1 MKIDKAIET
10 FLNTLSVD
18 RNLSDRTVRA
28 YRSDLKLFNQVINK
42 NVNEIS
48 TEDIRDFIGHL
59 EEKHQYEDSTIKRKI
74 ATLKVFFNFLEDED
88 IISDSPMRKIK
99 RRYRI
104 AKRLPKVMPIRDLN
118 RLLKA
123 TYREVKTAESMYDE
137 DKTDINLD
145 KQMRAYRNRVILET
159 LFSTGMRIG
168 ELVAL
173 DIKDIN
179 LQERTILIFGKGR
192 KERIIYISCDEV
204 LVAIKE
210 YLAFRRKIQTKSPA
224 LFLNRDHKRLSI
236 YSIENIFEK
245 YCKIAKI
252 KKHYTPHCLRHT
264 MATMLLNNGADI
276 REVQEILGHASIVTT
291 QIYTEVSS
299 KHKKKVLM
307 KFNHRNRICL
317 TE

>member
-1 MKIDKAIET
+1 MKIDTATDI
-10 FLNTLSVD
+10 FLNTLAIE
-18 RNLSDRTVRA
+18 RNLSERTVKA
-28 YRSDLKLFNQVINK
+28 YRCDLKLFNHVLDKDI
-42 NVNEIS
+42 VEIT
-48 TEDIRDFIGHL
+48 TEDIRAFISYL
-59 EEKHQYEDSTIKRKI
+59 ESHHDYKDSTIKRKI
-74 ATLKVFFNFLEDED
+74 ATLKVFFTFLEEEE
-88 IISDSPMRKIK
+88 IIPDSPTRKIK
-99 RRYRI
+99 RKYRV
-104 AKRLPKVMPIRDLN
+104 ARRLPKVMPIRDLN

-145 KQMRAYRNRVILET
+145 KQMRAYRNRAILET

>member
-1 MKIDKAIET
+1 MKIDTAT
-10 FLNTLSVD
+10 DNFLNTLAVE
-18 RNLSDRTVRA
+18 RNLSDRTVKA
-28 YRSDLKLFNQVINK
+28 YKCDLKLFSQLLDK
-42 NVNEIS
+42 NVDEIT
-48 TEDIRDFIGHL
+48 TEDIRGFIGHL
-59 EEKHQYEDSTIKRKI
+59 EENHDYKDSTIKRKI
-74 ATLKVFFNFLEDED
+74 ATLKVFFTFLEEEE
-88 IISDSPMRKIK
+88 IIKDSPTRKIK
-99 RRYRI
+99 RKYRV
-104 AKRLPKVMPIRDLN
+104 ARRLPKVMPIRDLN

-123 TYREVKTAESMYDE
+123 TYREVKTAEMICNE

-173 DIKDIN
+173 NIKDIN

-192 KERIIYISCDEV
+192 KERIIYISSDEV
-204 LVAIKE
+204 LTAIKE
-210 YLAFRRKIQTKSPA
+210 YLAYRKKSQTKSSA
-224 LFLNRDHKRLSI
+224 LFLNRDNNRLSI
-236 YSIENIFEK
+236 FSIENIFKK
-245 YCKIAKI
+245 YCKIARI

>member
-1 MKIDKAIET
+1 MKIDTAT
-10 FLNTLSVD
+10 DNFLNTLAVE
-18 RNLSDRTVRA
+18 RNLSDRTVKA
-28 YRSDLKLFNQVINK
+28 YKCDLKLFSQLLDK
-42 NVNEIS
+42 NVDEIT
-48 TEDIRDFIGHL
+48 TEDIREFIGHL
-59 EEKHQYEDSTIKRKI
+59 EENHHYKDSTIKRKI
-74 ATLKVFFNFLEDED
+74 ATLKVFFTFLEEED
-88 IISDSPMRKIK
+88 IISDSPTRKIK
-99 RRYRI
+99 RKYRV
-104 AKRLPKVMPIRDLN
+104 ARRLPKVMPIRDLN

-123 TYREVKTAESMYDE
+123 TYREVKTAERICDE
-137 DKTDINLD
+137 DETDINLD

-173 DIKDIN
+173 NIKDIN

-192 KERIIYISCDEV
+192 KERIIYISSDEV

-210 YLAFRRKIQTKSPA
+210 YLAYRKKINTKSPA

-236 YSIENIFEK
+236 FSIENIFEK

-264 MATMLLNNGADI
+264 MATMLLSNGADI
-276 REVQEILGHASIVTT
+276 REVQEILGHSSIVTT

-307 KFNHRNRICL
+307 KFNHRNRISL
-317 TE
+317 IE

>member
-1 MKIDKAIET
+1 MEIEG
-10 FLNTLSVD
+10 D
-18 RNLSDRTVRA
+18 
-28 YRSDLKLFNQVINK
+28 
-42 NVNEIS
+42 
-48 TEDIRDFIGHL
+48 
-59 EEKHQYEDSTIKRKI
+59 
-74 ATLKVFFNFLEDED
+74 LEDEKNVPITD
-88 IISDSPMRKIK
+88 KHMRI
-99 RRYRI
+99 
-104 AKRLPKVMPIRDLN
+104 
-118 RLLKA
+118 
-123 TYREVKTAESMYDE
+123 
-137 DKTDINLD
+137 
-145 KQMRAYRNRVILET
+145 YRNRVILEI

-173 DIKDIN
+173 NIRDVN

-192 KERIIYISCDEV
+192 KERIIYISSDEV
-204 LVAIKE
+204 LVAIKK
-210 YLAFRRKIQTKSPA
+210 YLVYRNRIKTKSSA
-224 LFLNRDHKRLSI
+224 LFLNRDNERLSI
-236 YSIENIFEK
+236 FSIENIFKK